1 MTDAI
6 IKVESQ
12 IEEVSFTISE
22 LERVAGTDGSG
33 LNDFQIGKLISLRKK
48 EEDLRKKE
56 EDLRKEKL
64 ILLELSKSS
73 APKSTGKS
81 Y

>member
-48 EEDLRKKE
+48 EEDLRK
-56 EDLRKEKL
+56 EKL